1 MAGYRNSS
9 YNPEA
14 GMRLGPPLRPYNGWQ
29 WLGVALTVVGAAVDL
44 VFLASYFGWISPLL
58 DQPSGAPLLVL
69 GGIGLMHSRR
79 EAIPDP
85 APELA
90 PARRRWM
97 IITLTLCVLIIGAA
111 TITEFT
117 GAF

>member
-1 MAGYRNSS
+1 MAGYRTSS
-9 YNPEA
+9 YDSEA
-14 GMRLGPPLRPYNGWQ
+14 GMRWGQPLRPYNGWQ
-29 WLGVALTVVGAAVDL
+29 RLGTALTLAGGAIYA
-44 VFLASYFGWISPLL
+44 VFLVGTLGWMSPPL
-58 DQPSGAPLLVL
+58 DHPTGAGLLVL
-69 GGIGLMHSRR
+69 AGFLLTYSRR
-79 EAIPDP
+79 EVIPDP

-97 IITLTLCVLIIGAA
+97 IVTVTLCVLIIGAA